1 MTNNQINYAK
11 HREDV
16 RHNERQEAIGQ
27 QQADAATSQAQ
38 AAHRQAGASELQAQS
53 AWKNTFANALNAQ
66 AALSQAAAAHRNAT
80 TNYINAQTN
89 IAAQEEN
96 VRHNMTTED
105 YMSEYYD
112 YAKYSN
118 PIAVGKGL
126 LNSAKGLAANYAAKA
141 GFAAGS
147 VK

>member
-1 MTNNQINYAK
+1 MTNNQINYAR

-16 RHNERQEAIGQ
+16 RHNQRQEVIGQ

-66 AALSQAAAAHRNAT
+66 AALSQAAAAHRNAA

-96 VRHNMTTED
+96 VRHNIRTED

-112 YAKYSN
+112 YAKYNN
-118 PIAVGKGL
+118 PIALGKGL
-126 LNSAKGLAANYAAKA
+126 LNSAKGLAANYASVA
-141 GFAAGS
+141 GMAAGS